1 MLYYI
6 INYILLTFFVL
17 EITLKLFADG
27 YLFLL
32 EFLNVFDST
41 IVLVSYV
48 MLILDIKAKWLG
60 ILRVLRLIKVVI
72 NLKAVADK
80 KRELKEKIKE

>member
-1 MLYYI
+1 M
-6 INYILLTFFVL
+6 
-17 EITLKLFADG
+17 KLFADG
-27 YLFLL
+27 YLFLM

-48 MLILDIKAKWLG
+48 MLILDIQAKWLG